1 MFDLIFSERT
11 VDRLFIGTIDPRAKI
26 ILFISFIFVVLLT
39 PAYNLI
45 SLVVLGLTLIF
56 LILISGLPGYKIIKA
71 ILKIYP
77 MILMISFFQIITF
90 NPGDYLHSGIG
101 IFSISEDSWF
111 RIAGFQIKT
120 ILILGASLL
129 LVSSTPMKLFL
140 TSLERLRAPGWIV
153 AITFFIYHF
162 VFILTHEI
170 ARLQIAYQSR
180 YIKLPII
187 KRLKVQ
193 TRLLAVFLSR
203 IFERN
208 DRLYNALISRGF
220 NGDIPLYIHIS
231 WKYSDTI
238 VVFTGITFLV
248 LTQWMM

>member
-1 MFDLIFSERT
+1 
-11 VDRLFIGTIDPRAKI
+11 
-26 ILFISFIFVVLLT
+26 
-39 PAYNLI
+39 
-45 SLVVLGLTLIF
+45 
-56 LILISGLPGYKIIKA
+56 
-71 ILKIYP
+71 
-77 MILMISFFQIITF
+77 MISFFQILTF

-101 IFSISEDSWF
+101 FLSISEDSWI

-120 ILILGASLL
+120 ILVLGASLF

-140 TSLERLRAPGWIV
+140 NSLERLRTPGWIV
-153 AITFFIYHF
+153 SITFFIYHF

-170 ARLQIAYQSR
+170 TRLQVAYQSR

-193 TRLLAVFLSR
+193 ARLLAVFLTR

-220 NGDIPLYIHIS
+220 NGVIPLHIHIR
-231 WKYSDTI
+231 WKFSDTI
-238 VVFTGITFLV
+238 VVFVGMTFLV
-248 LTQWMM
+248 LTQLIM